1 MVSGA
6 VCLSNILCLLLGIMS
21 ESGQL
26 LNGQKLVAIL
36 SEQLFRGEAIA
47 VHELHQIEI
56 AAVHPCA
63 AGHGINGHALCVLS
77 KRTGRLVREK
87 IADGASSRSRPG
99 FRYRFRSR
107 SGHRGR
113 FGLRSSLLLKV
124 GLNIFFAYLL
134 NLIGHEVEQSE
145 LSGVVGL
152 FAASRHEIFLR
163 RLGEGHGCE

>member
-26 LNGQKLVAIL
+26 LNGQELVAIL
-36 SEQLFRGEAIA
+36 SEQLLRGETVA

-77 KRTGRLVREK
+77 KGTGRLVREK
-87 IADGASSRSRPG
+87 IADGASSGSR
-99 FRYRFRSR
+99 
-107 SGHRGR
+107 
-113 FGLRSSLLLKV
+113 L
-124 GLNIFFAYLL
+124 
-134 NLIGHEVEQSE
+134 
-145 LSGVVGL
+145 
-152 FAASRHEIFLR
+152 
-163 RLGEGHGCE
+163 